1 MPRKRA
7 ANIRKTSVFADSKT
21 IQGLLNHTALDT
33 IVVSPADV
41 NSFGPFI
48 YWCILRLEVADFG
61 PDT

>member
-7 ANIRKTSVFADSKT
+7 ANIRKTSVFADSET
-21 IQGLLNHTALDT
+21 IQGLLNHTTLDT

-48 YWCILRLEVADFG
+48 Y
-61 PDT
+61 